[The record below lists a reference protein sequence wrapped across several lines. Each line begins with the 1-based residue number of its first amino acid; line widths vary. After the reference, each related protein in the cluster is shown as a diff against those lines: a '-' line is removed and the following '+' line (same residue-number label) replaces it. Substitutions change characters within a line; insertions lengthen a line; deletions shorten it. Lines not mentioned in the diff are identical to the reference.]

1 MDKKTLEHLF
11 LVREQTFQRATED
24 ILKALRNVID
34 GVVAFLHLK
43 EELAQGKLTWQNVQM
58 QSEVVMLI
66 GIIEYPPG
74 AKFTTSQG
82 EEMVVSKEN
91 KDYFKRI
98 LRIGLPLK
106 LVETGTAEDV
116 VRFMSNADKD
126 AEEITEVVEL
136 PAAVAGIAEF
146 NLDDLTDAQKSALL
160 IKENDKAVH

>member
-1 MDKKTLEHLF
+1 MDKKTLERLF

-24 ILKALRNVID
+24 ILKALGAVIN
-34 GVVAFLHLK
+34 GVAAFLHLK

-58 QSEVVMLI
+58 QDDVVLLI

-74 AKFTTSQG
+74 AKFITSQG
-82 EEMVVSKEN
+82 EQMVVSKEN

-98 LRIGLPLK
+98 LRIGLPIS
-106 LVETGTAEDV
+106 LVENGTAEDV

-126 AEEITEVVEL
+126 AEEITETVEVPEEL
-136 PAAVAGIAEF
+136 ANISDF